1 MNPLWSYLWPLLA
14 TGLFIGALAGTIAF
28 RQPRAQSDDGLAGD
42 RPTDKRL
49 RRKRWVPL
57 AAGALASLAA
67 TGLWY
72 GPMGASTLFMN
83 RVERAARITL
93 NNYEMPQ
100 IASHLYRTPL
110 SRRLILSGEADDFQ
124 RSELARILGTI
135 PGIREVRWSSTG
147 GGLPLIAESG
157 SAACLGFLLGLLLA
171 FLVELRRRYNAQWN
185 W

>member
-14 TGLFIGALAGTIAF
+14 AGLFIGALAGSIAF
-28 RQPRAQSDDGLAGD
+28 RRTGAQTDGGPADD
-42 RPTDKRL
+42 RPTDKRP
-49 RRKRWVPL
+49 RRKLWIAL
-57 AAGALASLAA
+57 AAGAVASLAA

-72 GPMGASTLFMN
+72 GPMGASALFTS

-93 NNYEMPQ
+93 DNYEMPR

-135 PGIREVRWSSTG
+135 PGIREVRWSSKG
-147 GGLPLIAESG
+147 GGLPLIAES
-157 SAACLGFLLGLLLA
+157 ALVALLGFLLGLLLA
-171 FLVELRRRYNAQWN
+171 YLFELRRRYNAQWN

>member
-14 TGLFIGALAGTIAF
+14 AGLFIGALAGSIAF
-28 RQPRAQSDDGLAGD
+28 RKGAQIDGGLVDGRSAD
-42 RPTDKRL
+42 RTPG
-49 RRKRWVPL
+49 RRKRWIAL
-57 AAGALASLAA
+57 AAGAVASLAA

-72 GPMGASTLFMN
+72 GPMGASALFTS

-93 NNYEMPQ
+93 DNYEMPR

-135 PGIREVRWSSTG
+135 PGIREVRWSSKG
-147 GGLPLIAESG
+147 GGLPLIAES
-157 SAACLGFLLGLLLA
+157 ALVALLGFLLGLLLA
-171 FLVELRRRYNAQWN
+171 YLVELRRRYNAQWN